1 MRRLL
6 LVPALVILLTAAA
19 DARTIRPLPENWE
32 KGMNVVAFRWDHF
45 SGDRFYYW
53 MRQLRR
59 RANVDHAVFS
69 LRWIQYWRDPLRGDD
84 VAATDINPAY
94 GSAQACR
101 RHPKVDYTRCQT
113 PSTAALRKALLY
125 AKELGMEV
133 GIKPLVDVGR
143 NGRTAVGRE
152 RVAFTDDAE
161 RARWFDSYRAM
172 MAEYARLARDVGAE
186 QLIIGTGLTK
196 MADGLDDQ
204 AHWRRL
210 IDDIRSGLLMG
221 DDKGGFTGRLTYA
234 ARWDDIFDDAQA
246 LDTHDFFWDA
256 LDVIGVE
263 GFWPLIG
270 GKDPDHDNP
279 SVGRLRDGWRLN
291 FLKDGLPPG
300 IALRNLN
307 AEYDKPVVL
316 TGLGYLSRGGT
327 SAAPFNGDYAQAAVG
342 GKVNETA
349 QARPYRAA
357 FDFWS
362 GVARTHRWFR
372 GIYWWNWQPKL
383 GTVRNNGDYTP
394 QGKPAERELCLRH
407 LGRDT
412 KACRPSGMPN

>member
-6 LVPALVILLTAAA
+6 VVSVLLLALPGAAG
-19 DARTIRPLPENWE
+19 ARTIKPLPRTWE

-53 MRQLRR
+53 TRQLAR
-59 RANVDHAVFS
+59 RARVDRAVFS
-69 LRWIQYWRDPLRGDD
+69 LRWIQYWRDGLRGDD
-84 VAATDINPAY
+84 VASTDINPAY
-94 GSAQACR
+94 GSAKACR

-113 PSTAALRKALLY
+113 PSAAALRKALLY
-125 AKELGMEV
+125 AKKLGMEV
-133 GIKPLVDVGR
+133 GLKPLVDVGR
-143 NGRTAVGRE
+143 NGRNTVDRA
-152 RVAFTDDAE
+152 RVTFEDAAD

-186 QLIIGTGLTK
+186 LLVVGTGLTK
-196 MADGLDDQ
+196 MADGLADQ
-204 AHWRRL
+204 AEWRRL
-210 IDDIRSGLLMG
+210 IDDIRSGVLMG
-221 DDKGGFTGRLTYA
+221 DGKGGFTGRLTYA
-234 ARWDDIFDDAQA
+234 ARWDDVFDDAEDLA
-246 LDTHDFFWDA
+246 GHDFFWDA

-270 GKDPDHDNP
+270 GRDPEHDNP

-291 FLKDGLPPG
+291 FLKGGLPPG
-300 IALRNLN
+300 VALRNLN
-307 AEYDKPVVL
+307 AEYDKPVIL

-327 SAAPFNGDYAQAAVG
+327 SAAPFNGDYAQAAAG
-342 GKVNETA
+342 GKVNVVA

-362 GVARTHRWFR
+362 GVARTNPWFR
-372 GIYWWNWQPKL
+372 GVYWWNWQPTL

-407 LGRDT
+407 LGRNSRT
-412 KACRPSGMPN
+412 CQPSRMPR